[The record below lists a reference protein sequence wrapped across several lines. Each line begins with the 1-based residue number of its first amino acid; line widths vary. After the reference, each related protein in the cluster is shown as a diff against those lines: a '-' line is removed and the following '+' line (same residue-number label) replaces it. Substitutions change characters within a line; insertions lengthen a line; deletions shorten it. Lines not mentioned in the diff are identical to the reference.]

1 MVCGRD
7 DGFLQSTVRAGRF
20 ILYDD
25 PSFKIIRNRF
35 NRIEEK
41 YLAKPNQS
49 VGISFGGGK
58 TQQQH
63 ICGGCGEVSYIW
75 RRAAQ
80 CSRHNDARLRPIKL
94 TQNYIDDIF

>member
-58 TQQQH
+58 TQQC
-63 ICGGCGEVSYIW
+63 ICGGCGEVSYSGGV
-75 RRAAQ
+75 RHNAP
-80 CSRHNDARLRPIKL
+80 RHNDARLRPIKL

>member
-49 VGISFGGGK
+49 VGISFSGGK
-58 TQQQH
+58 TQQR
-63 ICGGCGEVSYIW
+63 ICGGCGEVSY
-75 RRAAQ
+75 
-80 CSRHNDARLRPIKL
+80 SGGVRHNALATMMPV
-94 TQNYIDDIF
+94 YGP